1 MVSSTE
7 QNEQASRFVTSHAS
21 NGRRTRTRGQICARR
36 SGSVD
41 QRSWWRGL
49 FRQNG
54 AGGLGGKLLKRPNN
68 YIVADAVVWGL
79 TYLIITGRV
88 MLEAPP
94 FPIQMAGRR
103 LILAVFGFG
112 ACLLLGRLLAR
123 LTTSPV
129 WVRLLASV
137 GLSVAGGLVYAV
149 LNFVIFNV
157 IWPLWEA
164 PPLTLLSAVA
174 MGSHFFWTFLS
185 WCALYF
191 AIRYEEESK
200 AKDLRLV
207 SAQALA
213 LDAQNRMLRY
223 QINPHFL
230 FNTLNALSA
239 LILARENGRA
249 ERVLLALSQFL
260 RHTLER
266 ELPDKSP
273 LAFEIDAQRQYLVIE
288 QARFEARLRF
298 VERVPA
304 ELNDALAPSLIL
316 QPLIENAVKYG
327 VARSLEP
334 VTIEIEAVALAGRLR
349 LTVRDDGGA
358 GEDLQPPKL
367 GLGLEN
373 VRKRLELLY
382 GDKAS
387 LTYGPRAPQGFE
399 VSVELPLERA

>member
-1 MVSSTE
+1 M
-7 QNEQASRFVTSHAS
+7 
-21 NGRRTRTRGQICARR
+21 
-36 SGSVD
+36 
-41 QRSWWRGL
+41 
-49 FRQNG
+49 
-54 AGGLGGKLLKRPNN
+54 KRPNN
-68 YIVADAVVWGL
+68 YIVADAVVWTL

-88 MLEAPP
+88 MIEAPP

-103 LILAVFGFG
+103 LILAAFGFG
-112 ACLLLGRLLAR
+112 ACLVLGRLLAR
-123 LTTSPV
+123 LATSPI
-129 WVRLLASV
+129 WARLLASV
-137 GLSVAGGLVYAV
+137 VLSIAGGLVYAV
-149 LNFVIFNV
+149 LNFLIFNV
-157 IWPLWEA
+157 IWPLWGSE
-164 PPLTLLSAVA
+164 PLTFLSAVA

-207 SAQALA
+207 TAQALA

-266 ELPDKSP
+266 ELPDKSQ
-273 LAFEIDAQRQYLVIE
+273 LALEIDAQRQYLVIE
-288 QARFEARLRF
+288 QARFEERLRF

-304 ELNDALAPSLIL
+304 DLNDALAPSLIL

-327 VARSLEP
+327 VARSAAP

-349 LTVRDDGGA
+349 LTVRDDGGVEE
-358 GEDLQPPKL
+358 GLQPPKL

-373 VRKRLELLY
+373 VRRRLALLY

-387 LTYGPRAPQGFE
+387 LSYGPRDPKGFE